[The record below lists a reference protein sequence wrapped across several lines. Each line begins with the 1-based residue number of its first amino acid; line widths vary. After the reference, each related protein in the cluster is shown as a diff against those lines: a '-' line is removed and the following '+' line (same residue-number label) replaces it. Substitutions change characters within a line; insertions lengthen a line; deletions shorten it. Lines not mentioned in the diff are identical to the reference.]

1 MLILIVTL
9 TERITSKMIEG
20 YEYAMIQ
27 RRRSIQFASIL
38 ILFSLIGGL
47 AVSSVAAQRNFT
59 SNNVDAQGFPTNTLP
74 PDILTQTGTLPPT
87 ETVVEASATSEASP
101 TLTPEPS
108 ATLVP
113 SDTATA
119 IPTETEL
126 PVSTSTLVP
135 LATPTVLYPLNP
147 EPGVISGGTAIPTR
161 MSLLPSR
168 DREGNNYEIINF
180 LMLGHD
186 SESIEQATG
195 VFRTDTMIIVSV
207 NRTTGTVSM
216 LSLPRDLYV
225 YIPDWG
231 MQRLN
236 LAWGRG
242 EAVGWTDG
250 GFGLLRQTI
259 LYNFGIRIH
268 YYAMVN
274 FSGFKQIIDTLGGL
288 TIPVDCPI
296 QDFRW
301 TGEYDEN
308 DEPTYEFIT
317 LSVGVY
323 EMDSITALFYA
334 RSRKNS
340 SDFDRGR
347 RQQQI
352 LRAIWYEAKSGNY
365 LENIPALYSDL
376 TDIVETNIPIDV
388 MIQLAPLA
396 LTLEPNEVENHFF
409 RLGYETTSFT
419 APGGGN
425 VQLPNLAMINTL
437 QAFLTPPTE
446 NKLVID
452 GANIAIYDTS
462 GLGNQMDL
470 VAAERLIWE
479 GLATNAMGTA
489 EMPSEYQ
496 DNPNTV
502 IVDYTGDTKGSSI
515 RTLMDVLNIP
525 AANLDIQPDPDRDVD
540 IRIYLTDTY
549 SSCVGRDVIQP
560 VESTPTP

>member
-1 MLILIVTL
+1 
-9 TERITSKMIEG
+9 
-20 YEYAMIQ
+20 MIQ
-27 RRRSIQFASIL
+27 RRRSIQFASIFI
-38 ILFSLIGGL
+38 ILTLIGGL
-47 AVSSVAAQRNFT
+47 AVTSVAAQRSLNT
-59 SNNVDAQGFPTNTLP
+59 PEHDAQAFPTNTLP
-74 PDILTQTGTLPPT
+74 PEILIQTGTVFAA
-87 ETVVEASATSEASP
+87 ETVVQASATPQASP
-101 TLTPEPS
+101 TFTTEPS
-108 ATLVP
+108 ATLEP
-113 SDTATA
+113 TETATPL
-119 IPTETEL
+119 PTETEL
-126 PVSTSTLVP
+126 PAPTSTPLP
-135 LATPTVLYPLNP
+135 LATPTILYPLNP

-161 MSLLPSR
+161 MPLLIPR
-168 DREGNNYEIINF
+168 DREGTEYEVINF

-186 SESIEQATG
+186 SESIEQASG

-296 QDFRW
+296 QDYRW

-308 DEPTYEFIT
+308 DEPTFEFVT
-317 LSVGVY
+317 LPVGVH

-352 LRAIWYEAKSGNY
+352 LRAIWYESKSGNY

-376 TDIVETNIPIDV
+376 TEIVETNIPIDV

-396 LTLEPNEVENHFF
+396 LTLEPNQVENHFF
-409 RLGYETTSFT
+409 RLGYETTSFS
-419 APGGGN
+419 APDGGN
-425 VQLPNLAMINTL
+425 VQLPNLAIIDTIR
-437 QAFLTPPTE
+437 AFLTPPTE
-446 NKLVID
+446 NKLVTD
-452 GANIAIYDTS
+452 GASIAIYDTS

-479 GLATNAMGTA
+479 GLATTAMGTA

-496 DNPNTV
+496 DNPNTA
-502 IVDYTGDTKGSSI
+502 IIDYTGDTKGSSI
-515 RTLMDVLNIP
+515 RAIMNVLNIP
-525 AANLDIQPDPDRDVD
+525 AENLDIQPDPDREVD

-549 SSCVGRDVIQP
+549 SSCVGRDVVEP
-560 VESTPTP
+560 VEATPTP

>member
-1 MLILIVTL
+1 MSQW
-9 TERITSKMIEG
+9 RRG
-20 YEYAMIQ
+20 IQ
-27 RRRSIQFASIL
+27 LASIL
-38 ILFSLIGGL
+38 ILITLIGGL
-47 AVSSVAAQRNFT
+47 AVTSVTAHQNL
-59 SNNVDAQGFPTNTLP
+59 SIGIMDAQGFPTNTFP
-74 PDILTQTGTLPPT
+74 PEILTLTGTLPPT
-87 ETVVEASATSEASP
+87 ANAPSSTETEVAPSP
-101 TLTPEPS
+101 TRLILPTETATAEPS
-108 ATLVP
+108 ATAIP
-113 SDTATA
+113 SDTDTP
-119 IPTETEL
+119 IPTA
-126 PVSTSTLVP
+126 TSTTIP
-135 LATPTVLYPLNP
+135 LATPTILYPLNP

-161 MSLLPSR
+161 MPLLVPR
-168 DREGNNYEIINF
+168 DREGTEYEVINF

-186 SESIEQATG
+186 SESIDQANG

-259 LYNFGIRIH
+259 LYNFGIRTH
-268 YYAMVN
+268 YYALVD
-274 FSGFKQIIDTLGGL
+274 FSGFKQIIDTLDGVTL
-288 TIPVDCPI
+288 PVDCPI
-296 QDFRW
+296 QDYRW

-308 DEPTYEFIT
+308 DEPTFEFVT
-317 LSVGVY
+317 LPVGVH

-352 LRAIWYEAKSGNY
+352 LRAIWYESKTGNY

-376 TDIVETNIPIDV
+376 LEIVDTNIPVDV
-388 MIQLAPLA
+388 MLQLAPLA
-396 LTLEPNEVENHFF
+396 LVLEPNQVENHFF

-419 APGGGN
+419 SPDGSN
-425 VQLPNLAMINTL
+425 VQLPNLAIIDTIR
-437 QAFLTPPTE
+437 AFLTPPTV
-446 NKLVID
+446 NQLVTD

-479 GLATNAMGTA
+479 GLATTAMGMA
-489 EMPSEYQ
+489 DMPSEYQ
-496 DNPNTV
+496 ANAHT
-502 IVDYTGDTKGSSI
+502 IIIDYTGDTKGSSI
-515 RTLMDVLNIP
+515 RAIMRVLNIP
-525 AANLDIQPDPDRDVD
+525 AENLTNDPDPNRDVD

-549 SSCVGRDVIQP
+549 SSCVGRDVVAPIEP
-560 VESTPTP
+560 TATP

>member
-1 MLILIVTL
+1 M
-9 TERITSKMIEG
+9 S
-20 YEYAMIQ
+20 Q
-27 RRRSIQFASIL
+27 RRTGIQLASIL
-38 ILFSLIGGL
+38 LLITLIGGV
-47 AVSSVAAQRNFT
+47 AVTSVAAQRNFSGGSLAGQT
-59 SNNVDAQGFPTNTLP
+59 FPTNTIP
-74 PDILTQTGTLPPT
+74 PEILTLTGTLPPT
-87 ETVVEASATSEASP
+87 DMP
-101 TLTPEPS
+101 Q
-108 ATLVP
+108 
-113 SDTATA
+113 
-119 IPTETEL
+119 PTETMLGPSPL
-126 PVSTSTLVP
+126 PSLVVVPTETDTPSPTDTLAPTDTLEPSPTASSTPAP
-135 LATPTVLYPLNP
+135 LATPTILYPLNP

-161 MSLLPSR
+161 MPLLIPR
-168 DREGNNYEIINF
+168 DAQGTEYEVINF

-186 SESIEQATG
+186 SESIEQASN

-268 YYAMVN
+268 YYAMVD
-274 FSGFKQIIDTLGGL
+274 FSGFKQIIDTLDGV

-296 QDFRW
+296 QDYRW

-308 DEPTYEFIT
+308 NEPIFEFVT
-317 LSVGVY
+317 MSVGVY

-352 LRAIWYEAKSGNY
+352 LRAIWYKSKTGNY
-365 LENIPALYSDL
+365 LENIPALYTDL
-376 TDIVETNIPIDV
+376 LEIVDTNIPVDV

-396 LTLEPNEVENHFF
+396 LVLEPNQVENHFF
-409 RLGYETTSFT
+409 RLGYETTPFT
-419 APGGGN
+419 APEGGN
-425 VQLPNLAMINTL
+425 VQLPNLAIIDTIR
-437 QAFLTPPTE
+437 AFLTPPTE
-446 NKLVID
+446 NRLVTD

-479 GLATNAMGTA
+479 GLATTAMGEA
-489 EMPSEYQ
+489 AMPDDYAG
-496 DNPNTV
+496 NANTM
-502 IVDYTGDTKGSSI
+502 IVDYTGDTKGSSVRAI
-515 RTLMDVLNIP
+515 MSLLNIP
-525 AANLDIQPDPDRDVD
+525 AENLDIQPDPNREVD

-549 SSCVGRDVIQP
+549 SSCVERDVITP
-560 VESTPTP
+560 VEPTATP